1 MFSIRT
7 TSVNGLVMAFLVGT
21 TALASSACATTQMAG
36 QQSDDSRITGRIG
49 RALAADP
56 EVQRFD
62 IDVDT
67 LDQVVTLRG
76 TVETENEKQS
86 AEQIARSTEGVKQVN
101 NLLAVKSEAVEEA
114 EEDMDD
120 ERPSDLSLRTKV
132 GAKLTADPQI
142 RRFNIDIDVED
153 GVVALSGVVHDD
165 LAKAEAEKIARNVD
179 GVVEVRNELTVNE
192 QDQPL
197 ERDETNEGQ
206 APVIDAGN

>member
-1 MFSIRT
+1 MISIRT
-7 TSVNGLVMAFLVGT
+7 ISVKGFLTALLVGS
-21 TALASSACATTQMAG
+21 TAMVGSACATTQMAG
-36 QQSDDSRITGRIG
+36 QQTDDGRITGRIG

-67 LDQVVTLRG
+67 LDRVVTLRG
-76 TVETENEKQS
+76 TVESENAKQS
-86 AEQIARSTEGVKQVN
+86 AEQIARSTEGVKHVN
-101 NLLAVKSEAVEEA
+101 NLIAVKSEAVEEA
-114 EEDMDD
+114 EDELDD
-120 ERPSDLSLRTKV
+120 DRPSDLSLRTKV

-179 GVVEVRNELTVNE
+179 GVVDVRNELTVNE

-197 ERDETNEGQ
+197 DRDETNEGQ